1 MEELRNEILH
11 VVDQEESYKSGAVQ
25 YIDSR
30 EVAEIIEK
38 EHHKLLR
45 DIRAYINQ
53 LRQSKIGFSDFF
65 IESSYNVDGQNR
77 NYPCYL
83 VTRKGCEFIAH
94 KLTGQKGTKFTATYI
109 NRFHEMEDKL
119 AGNGNVFPREFV
131 EKFMDFMESQA
142 KANERQA
149 NFNRMV
155 LEWFEKAESQSI
167 NGTHSVNPFGF
178 SDVSINDERL
188 KELNNLVSEVAELY
202 ELERNRTLHF
212 LYKTVE
218 GDLDVSLNSYL
229 AVYRTENNSVDLCM
243 LHVIAANNRLYK
255 KAAELCRD
263 SIQRKRVFG

>member
-1 MEELRNEILH
+1 MEELRKEILH
-11 VVDQEESYKSGAVQ
+11 VEDQEESYKSGAMQ

-53 LRQSKIGFSDFF
+53 LRESKIGFSDFF
-65 IESSYNVDGQNR
+65 IESLYSVDGQSR

-94 KLTGQKGTKFTATYI
+94 KLTGQKGTKFTAAYI
-109 NRFHEMEDKL
+109 KRFHEMEDKL
-119 AGNGNVFPREFV
+119 ARNGNVFPGEFV

-142 KANERQA
+142 KANETQA

-155 LEWFEKAESQSI
+155 LEWIEKAESQSI
-167 NGTHSVNPFGF
+167 NGTYSVNPFGS
-178 SDVSINDERL
+178 SDITLNDERL
-188 KELNNLVSEVAELY
+188 KELNSMIREVAELY
-202 ELERNRTLHF
+202 GMERNRTLHF

-218 GDLDVSLNSYL
+218 EDLGISLNSYL
-229 AVYRTENNSVDLCM
+229 AVYRAESNSKDSCM
-243 LHVIAANNRLYK
+243 LHVIVANNRLYS
-255 KAAELCRD
+255 KATELCRD
-263 SIQRKRVFG
+263 TIQRKRIFG